1 MGFSAAALIVA
12 IIGTAASADQQR
24 KAANAQKDSQRVQ
37 RASNAAQAAEE
48 QRKQIREE
56 RVKKAKILQAA
67 ENTGVAGGSGE
78 SGAVSSVGTQL
89 SSNLNYNSGAIDR
102 ANEISIFQQ
111 NSITAQ
117 TRASNISALTNLG
130 TSIFGSIGG
139 AAKAGSQQSGGA
151 FNRYTSG
158 NQGSGD

>member
-1 MGFSAAALIVA
+1 MGFSAAAF
-12 IIGTAASADQQR
+12 IIALFGTAASVDQQR
-24 KAANAQKDSQRVQ
+24 KSANAQKDIQRTQ

-78 SGAVSSVGTQL
+78 SGATSSIGTQL

-117 TRASNISALTNLG
+117 TRASNISSLTNLG
-130 TSIFGSIGG
+130 TSIFGGLGG
-139 AAKAGSQQSGGA
+139 AAKAGAQQNGGA
-151 FNRYTSG
+151 FNRYTTG
-158 NQGSGD
+158 NLGSGD